1 MNTLKNIAI
10 FNEIFGQ
17 EIKSIK
23 IYLYKEVLTM
33 KKRDKYLLISL
44 IILTCIVRF
53 LLVVYDFGLPIPADL
68 PKEIGILGN
77 CTVAIF
83 FLGIIIA
90 IGFFITKIIFNVV
103 KKNNKN
109 TFKNI
114 FLYLLISR
122 FGYVNYTSRG
132 ISNSSYFNSI
142 PSNL

>member
-1 MNTLKNIAI
+1 
-10 FNEIFGQ
+10 
-17 EIKSIK
+17 
-23 IYLYKEVLTM
+23 M

-68 PKEIGILGN
+68 PKENGILGN

-114 FLYLLISR
+114 FLYLLISFLIFFTMDGISKFIWR

>member
-1 MNTLKNIAI
+1 
-10 FNEIFGQ
+10 
-17 EIKSIK
+17 
-23 IYLYKEVLTM
+23 M

-114 FLYLLISR
+114 FLYLLISFLIFFTMDGISKFIWR